1 MKSVN
6 HPFLSLG
13 LISLTLKGWG
23 REAVSFS
30 GGWLMVDLLLLF
42 KLYKYGSLS
51 SLVHAA
57 TVVGAC
63 IGVAAISF
71 LACLCFGS
79 LELAGQSVAVIT
91 WSGVRQGGQVSQD
104 KSCEQMEAWSAVDAA
119 LTLVLIKRSGPTTN
133 TSRRHATH
141 QHRPQSAPSEALKS
155 SWTL

>member
-1 MKSVN
+1 MLKIWKRLSAVKSVN

-23 REAVSFS
+23 REAASFS
-30 GGWLMVDLLLLF
+30 GGWLMVNLLLLF
-42 KLYKYGSLS
+42 KPS

-57 TVVGAC
+57 T
-63 IGVAAISF
+63 GVAAISF

-104 KSCEQMEAWSAVDAA
+104 KSCEKMEAWSAVDAA
-119 LTLVLIKRSGPTTN
+119 LTLVLTKRSGPTTN

-141 QHRPQSAPSEALKS
+141 QHRPQSAPYEALKS